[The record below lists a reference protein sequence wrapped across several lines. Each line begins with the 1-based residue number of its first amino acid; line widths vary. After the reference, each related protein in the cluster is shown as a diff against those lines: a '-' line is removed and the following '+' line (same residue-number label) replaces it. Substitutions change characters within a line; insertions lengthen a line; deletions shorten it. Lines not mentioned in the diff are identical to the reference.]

1 MQSQLLL
8 SETLDVVPVA
18 KPRPKFRQV
27 KKKGDK
33 FSTTMA
39 YYPNDYLKWEEELA
53 TMLRPRVIRKHSG
66 PVKLEA
72 TFAFPVPPSLE
83 KTKAGRL
90 EKAECLGVGW
100 HTQKPDRD
108 NLAKALMDA
117 LNHAGIWDDDCQVCT
132 GNVEKRWSE
141 QGYIAI
147 TVTAL

>member
-1 MQSQLLL
+1 MQCQVLL
-8 SETLDVVPVA
+8 SETLEVTPVA

-27 KKKGDK
+27 KKKEQK
-33 FSTTMA
+33 FATTMV
-39 YYPNDYLKWEEELA
+39 YYPNDYLEWEQELSK
-53 TMLRPRVIRKHSG
+53 MLLPSVARKHSG

-72 TFAFPVPPSLE
+72 TFAFPVPPSCSKKE
-83 KTKAGRL
+83 REDRL
-90 EKAECLGVGW
+90 AQGW

-117 LNHAGIWDDDCQVCT
+117 LNHVGIWDDDSQVCT

-141 QGYIAI
+141 TGYIAV

>member
-27 KKKGDK
+27 KKKGQK
-33 FSTTMA
+33 FATTMV
-39 YYPNDYLKWEEELA
+39 YYPNDYLKWESEISDA
-53 TMLRPRVIRKHSG
+53 LRPLVIRKHSG

-72 TFAFPVPPSLE
+72 TFAFPVPPSLS
-83 KTKAGRL
+83 KK
-90 EKAECLGVGW
+90 EKAERLDVGW

-117 LNHAGIWDDDCQVCT
+117 LNHVGIWDDDSQVCT

-141 QGYIAI
+141 QGYIAV